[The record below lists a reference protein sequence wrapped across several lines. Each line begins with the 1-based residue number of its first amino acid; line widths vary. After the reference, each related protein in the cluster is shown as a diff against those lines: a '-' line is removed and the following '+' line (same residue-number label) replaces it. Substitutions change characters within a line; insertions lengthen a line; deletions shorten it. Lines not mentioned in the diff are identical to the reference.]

1 MEPVAYPV
9 RGVAHGGL
17 HRSHF
22 VCAHMRLSAVMFSV
36 EYDYWPQGYDVFLG
50 SPMANDADAPVLP
63 DEKLLSR
70 RPWYLIGVLI
80 LLLSLLLRQ
89 PLLVVA
95 GYLVIVLGA
104 VPELWYRFC
113 LSGVTVQRT
122 VSARRAQIG
131 DEIVLTL
138 TVENCKFL
146 PLPRLRI
153 EDEVPEEG
161 TPIRGAYLETSVK
174 PLRLLLINTLSLWAF
189 QRVTRR
195 YRLRCVARGLYTFG
209 PLRLES
215 GDPFGLLTREEQRE
229 HVTERLLVYPLV
241 VPLERLGLPARAPFG
256 DRMAPH
262 ALLEDPLRIIG
273 VRDYVTGDDP
283 RRIHWKATARMG
295 RLQSKVLKPSTHH
308 TLILFVDARTYDN
321 PVLGYD
327 PDLLELALCAA
338 ASVTTWGIEH
348 GYAVGLFANG
358 TLGEGDLPKPTVA
371 GHAGAHALAA
381 SAEVVITGANVARS
395 PTLHLRLPP
404 SAAREQVVY
413 AQELLARLIPYF
425 PAPISQVIARE
436 TPHLPFGSTIVYTG
450 AAPALGAEGL
460 ALLHRLRARG
470 HSVAMLLTGDGPIET
485 SGLPTTRIGSN
496 ATWKHLLDEALATHG
511 IDRRGRSLP
520 AAADTAPHDSI
531 GLKLEEVRP

>member
-1 MEPVAYPV
+1 MT
-9 RGVAHGGL
+9 
-17 HRSHF
+17 
-22 VCAHMRLSAVMFSV
+22 
-36 EYDYWPQGYDVFLG
+36 
-50 SPMANDADAPVLP
+50 NDADVPVLP

-70 RPWYLIGVLI
+70 RPWYLIGVLVI
-80 LLLSLLLRQ
+80 LLSLPLRQ

-95 GYLVIVLGA
+95 GFLVIVLGG

-113 LSGVTVQRT
+113 LSGVSVQRT
-122 VSARRAQIG
+122 FSARRAQIG

-138 TVENCKFL
+138 TIENRKFL

-174 PLRLLLINTLSLWAF
+174 PLRQLLINTLSLWAF

-195 YRLRCVARGLYTFG
+195 YKLRCVARGLYTFG

-215 GDPFGLLTREEQRE
+215 GDPFGLLTREEQRADE
-229 HVTERLLVYPLV
+229 TERLLVYPLV
-241 VPLERLGLPARAPFG
+241 VSIERLGLPARAPFG
-256 DRMAPH
+256 ERMAPH

-273 VRDYVTGDDP
+273 VRDYAAGDDP

-295 RLQSKVLKPSTHH
+295 RLQSKVLEPSTHH
-308 TLILFVDARTYDN
+308 TLILFADVRTYDN

-358 TLGEGDLPKPTVA
+358 TLGEGDLPKPTGA
-371 GHAGAHALAA
+371 GRADAHSLAA
-381 SAEVVITGANVARS
+381 SSQTGTTGTDDIHPS
-395 PTLHLRLPP
+395 TLHLRLPP
-404 SAAREQVVY
+404 SAARVQIVH

-436 TPHLPFGSTIVYTG
+436 APHLPFGSTIVSIG
-450 AAPALGAEGL
+450 AAPALGADGL
-460 ALLHRLRARG
+460 AQLQRLRAHG
-470 HSVAMLLTGDGPIET
+470 HSVALLLTGDKQIEMN
-485 SGLPTTRIGSN
+485 GLPTTRLGSG
-496 ATWKHLLDEALATHG
+496 ATWKHLLDERLAAYE
-511 IDRRGRSLP
+511 IDRCGRSLP
-520 AAADTAPHDSI
+520 AAPSIASRRDDAPHDSF
-531 GLKLEEVRP
+531 GLTLEEVRP